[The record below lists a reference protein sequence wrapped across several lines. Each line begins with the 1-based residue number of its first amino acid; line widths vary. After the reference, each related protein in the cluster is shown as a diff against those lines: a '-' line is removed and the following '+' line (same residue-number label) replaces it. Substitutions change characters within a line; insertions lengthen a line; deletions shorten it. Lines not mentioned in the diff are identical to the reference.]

1 MFYQKLSYPDHRIM
15 PTNKNALSRI
25 KFLDELLSDR
35 HHFYNLDDLTEKC
48 NKKLEAIDVKPVTRR
63 MIEKDL
69 NYIEYGTFCAE
80 IERYS
85 AGGKR
90 CVRYADPS
98 FSIFTKKL
106 SNDEKNLLQETLS
119 TLGQFDG
126 LKNFE
131 WLEDFKKRLD
141 IEERRRIICFSNNP
155 YLKNSNILGQIF
167 NFISNRVVVYL
178 TYQRFGDKSSINID
192 LSPYLLK
199 QYNDRWYLI
208 GSATDDEKI
217 LTLPLDRIVEIQ
229 PSKNQDY
236 KNPPDDFDE
245 YFDDIVGVSNYSE
258 NSLLYIV
265 FWMSNYSKDYVLT
278 KPLHGSQ
285 KTISGDNE
293 MTLRKEYPML
303 IDGAF
308 FSIEC
313 KCNYELIRLLS
324 SFGKDL
330 LVLSPIEIQDKV
342 KQRVLDMTKSYQ
354 ELSN

>member
-1 MFYQKLSYPDHRIM
+1 M

-48 NKKLEAIDVKPVTRR
+48 NEKLESIDVKPVTRR

-69 NYIEYGTFCAE
+69 NYIEYEMFFAE

-85 AGGKR
+85 AAGKH
-90 CVRYADPS
+90 CLRYADPS

-167 NFISNRVVVYL
+167 DFISNRVVVLL
-178 TYQRFGDKSSINID
+178 TYQRFGYNKPQNVE
-192 LSPYLLK
+192 LFPYLLK
-199 QYNDRWYLI
+199 QYNDRWYLV
-208 GSATDDEKI
+208 GSATDDDKI
-217 LTLPLDRIVEIQ
+217 LTFPLDRIVEIQ
-229 PSKNQDY
+229 PSTNQCY

-245 YFDDIVGVSNYSE
+245 YFDDIIGVSNYSE
-258 NSLLYIV
+258 NPLLHIV
-265 FWMSNYSKDYVLT
+265 FWVSDYSKDYILT

-293 MTLRKEYPML
+293 ISLREKYPKL
-303 IDGAF
+303 TCGDF

-313 KCNYELIRLLS
+313 KCNYELIRTLS
-324 SFGKDL
+324 SFGREL
-330 LVLSPIEIQDKV
+330 LVLSPIEIQNKI
-342 KQRVLDMTKSYQ
+342 KQRALDMTMSYQ
-354 ELSN
+354 EFL